1 MLRVLQRS
9 AGLIRGGAD
18 FSPRGALSPACA
30 GGAEAPRRINPALLA
45 FAILYGTIAHAQ
57 LISRPVPPPDA
68 VERGQKQFVIQCGG
82 CHGADAR
89 GDDNGPDLVRS
100 DIVLDDEQGNLIGPI
115 IRQGRPGDGMP
126 AFDLPDAQI
135 QDLAAFLRERT
146 QAAIDRNAYQILNVL
161 TGDAKA
167 GEAYFNGAGRCR
179 SCHSATGDLAGLGSR
194 FQPVQLQTRFLY
206 PRGGRGG
213 AAAKPTTA
221 TVTPRTGSAVSGTLE
236 FIDDF
241 TVGVRDAEGYYH
253 SFPRDAVNVDIQD
266 PLAAH
271 VQLLRQY
278 TDKSMHDVL
287 AYLVTLK

>member
-1 MLRVLQRS
+1 MLRVLQS
-9 AGLIRGGAD
+9 
-18 FSPRGALSPACA
+18 CA
-30 GGAEAPRRINPALLA
+30 GIA
-45 FAILYGTIAHAQ
+45 FAVSFAHAQ

-68 VERGQKQFVIQCGG
+68 VERGQKQFVVQCGS

-100 DIVLDDEQGNLIGPI
+100 EIVLDDEQGNLIGPVV
-115 IRQGRPGDGMP
+115 RKGRANEGMP
-126 AFDLPDAQI
+126 GFDLSDAQI

-146 QAAIDRNAYQILNVL
+146 QAAINRNAYPLLNLL

-167 GEAYFNGAGRCR
+167 GQAFFNGAGRCNT
-179 SCHSATGDLAGLGSR
+179 CHSVTGDLAGLAGR
-194 FQPVQLQTRFLY
+194 VQPAQLQTRMLY

-213 AAAKPTTA
+213 ASAKPTMA
-221 TVTPRTGSAVSGTLE
+221 TVTPRKGAAVSGTLE

-241 TVGVRDAEGYYH
+241 TVGLRDAEGYFRAF
-253 SFPRDAVNVDIQD
+253 SRDLVEVDIQD
-266 PLAAH
+266 PLAGH

-278 TDKSMHDVL
+278 TDKNLHDLL